1 MIEEVKPKA
10 SMVTGRGEEG
20 VAATRTRQRATTL
33 HCVKARRQSPWR
45 YSWRGEATHALISG
59 GGAVL
64 HSVAMSWKA
73 VFAVVSHLSR
83 RSLLRGRVNIT
94 NETYLFLVI
103 AIAADGK
110 QWQWRL
116 WTMAAAV
123 PAVVD
128 SDCGW
133 WLLTAAADDD
143 DDSLRMKRTTAG
155 SGRGGG

>member
-1 MIEEVKPKA
+1 
-10 SMVTGRGEEG
+10 
-20 VAATRTRQRATTL
+20 
-33 HCVKARRQSPWR
+33 
-45 YSWRGEATHALISG
+45 
-59 GGAVL
+59 
-64 HSVAMSWKA
+64 MSWKA

-116 WTMAAAV
+116 WTMAAVV

-143 DDSLRMKRTTAG
+143 DGSLRMKRTAAG

>member
-1 MIEEVKPKA
+1 
-10 SMVTGRGEEG
+10 
-20 VAATRTRQRATTL
+20 
-33 HCVKARRQSPWR
+33 
-45 YSWRGEATHALISG
+45 
-59 GGAVL
+59 
-64 HSVAMSWKA
+64 MSRKA
-73 VFAVVSHLSR
+73 VFAVVLHLSR
-83 RSLLRGRVNIT
+83 RGSSLLHVRVNIT

-103 AIAADGK
+103 TIAADGK

-143 DDSLRMKRTTAG
+143 DGSLRMKRTAAG